1 MADVDINRVNQALQK
16 VLDPCSVG
24 RGVPAGLVDMGMV
37 TGVELTTM
45 PDGRAQAVIGLR
57 ITSPACTFQPYFEDQ
72 VRQSLA
78 AIAELDEVHIQWS
91 GVFDWSDD
99 DMSPALKERL
109 QDKRSRLLTIIDRS
123 RTSDTSVRE
132 AVIAADDRH
141 NKRTMNVKG

>member
-78 AIAELDEVHIQWS
+78 AIAELDKVRIQWS

-109 QDKRSRLLTIIDRS
+109 QEKRSRLLKIIERS
-123 RTSDTSVRE
+123 RGNDASSRE
-132 AVIAADDRH
+132 AVHAAEVRH
-141 NKRTMNVKG
+141 NKQSTKAKG